1 MKIAIVTG
9 ASSGLGKEF
18 LRRIGLLEELD
29 EIWAVARREEA
40 LEHLSVL
47 TATPVT
53 TFPLDLTKQTERLK
67 LKGAL
72 EEKQPDVRWLISTA
86 GIGKMGTYEQ
96 VGEDDCREIIRL
108 NCEASVEVAQMAL
121 PYMEAGANILEV
133 CSSSA
138 FQPLP
143 GLNVYAA
150 SKAFLLH
157 YSRALRWEL
166 FSREIN
172 VTALCPYWMWDTE
185 FIEKAKSGDPEAI
198 RHFPLAMSKGTVA
211 KKALQDTKNGRAV
224 STPGLVSP
232 LQRIFAKLLPSCVA
246 IGAWELLR
254 RL

>member
-18 LRRIGLLEELD
+18 VRRIGLSEQLD
-29 EIWAVARREEA
+29 EIWVVARRDEA
-40 LEHLSVL
+40 LRQLSFL
-47 TATPVT
+47 TETPVT
-53 TFPLDLTKQTERLK
+53 AFPLDLTKPEERMK
-67 LKGAL
+67 LKEAL
-72 EEKQPDVRWLISTA
+72 QEKNPEVCWLISCA
-86 GIGKMGTYEQ
+86 GIGKMGSYQQ
-96 VGEDDCREIIRL
+96 VREEDCREIIRL
-108 NCEASVEVAQMAL
+108 NCEASVEVTQMAL
-121 PYMEAGANILEV
+121 PYMHAGANILET

-172 VTALCPYWMWDTE
+172 VTALCPYWMMDTE

-198 RHFPLAMSKGTVA
+198 RHFPLAMTKGAVA
-211 KKALQDTKNGRAV
+211 KKALQDTRRGAAV

-232 LQRIFAKLLPSCVA
+232 LQRISAKLLPAGAA
-246 IGAWELLR
+246 IAIWELLR

>member
-18 LRRIGLLEELD
+18 VRRIGASEQLD
-29 EIWAVARREEA
+29 EIWVAARREEA
-40 LEHLSVL
+40 LRQLSALVSI
-47 TATPVT
+47 PVT
-53 TFPLDLTKQTERLK
+53 VFPLDLTKHKERLK
-67 LKGAL
+67 LKEAL
-72 EEKQPDVRWLISTA
+72 EEKQPEIRWLVGAA
-86 GIGKMGTYEQ
+86 GIGKMGSYEQ
-96 VGEDDCREIIRL
+96 IREADCREMIRL
-108 NCEASVEVAQMAL
+108 NCEAQVELAQMAL
-121 PYMEAGANILEV
+121 PYMTAGANILEV

-172 VTALCPYWMWDTE
+172 VTALCPYWIRDTE
-185 FIEKAKSGDPEAI
+185 FIGKAQSGDPEAI
-198 RHFPLAMSKGTVA
+198 RHFPLAMTKGAVA
-211 KKALQDTKNGRAV
+211 HKALRDTRRGLAV

-232 LQRIFAKLLPSCVA
+232 LQRISAKLLPGGVA
-246 IGAWELLR
+246 IGIWELLR

>member
-18 LRRIGLLEELD
+18 VRRIGVSEQLD
-29 EIWAVARREEA
+29 EIWAVARRTQLLEELSA
-40 LEHLSVL
+40 LTE
-47 TATPVT
+47 TPVVPIT
-53 TFPLDLTKQTERLK
+53 ADLTEPRERRK
-67 LKGAL
+67 LRELL
-72 EEKQPDVRWLISTA
+72 EEKQPEVRWLIGAA

-96 VGEDDCREIIRL
+96 VREEDCREIIRL
-108 NCEASVEVAQMAL
+108 NCEASVEVTQMAL
-121 PYMEAGANILEV
+121 PFMSAGANILET

-172 VTALCPYWMWDTE
+172 VTALCPYWMYDTE
-185 FIEKAKSGDPEAI
+185 FIGKAKSGDPEAI
-198 RHFPLAMSKGTVA
+198 RRFPLAMSKGAVA
-211 KKALQDTKNGRAV
+211 KKALRDTRRGYAV
-224 STPGLVSP
+224 SAPGPVAP
-232 LQRIFAKLLPSCVA
+232 LQRVFAKLMPKAGSIA
-246 IGAWELLR
+246 IWELLR